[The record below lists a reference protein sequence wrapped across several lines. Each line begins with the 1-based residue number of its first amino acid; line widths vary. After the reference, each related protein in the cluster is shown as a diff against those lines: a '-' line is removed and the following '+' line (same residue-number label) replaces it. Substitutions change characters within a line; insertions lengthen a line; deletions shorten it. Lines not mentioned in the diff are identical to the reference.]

1 MEKSKI
7 MADFSR
13 KKGNL
18 KERLEKIKNYIP
30 TNIYEGLIL
39 AIANINSEEDYNVL
53 DKIIEE
59 LEEISK
65 NFKNKEVVDLYN
77 KLVAINKQI
86 NKYNKKP
93 KKKLND
99 KENKNKENS
108 TKI

>member
-1 MEKSKI
+1 
-7 MADFSR
+7 
-13 KKGNL
+13 
-18 KERLEKIKNYIP
+18 
-30 TNIYEGLIL
+30 
-39 AIANINSEEDYNVL
+39 
-53 DKIIEE
+53 
-59 LEEISK
+59 
-65 NFKNKEVVDLYN
+65 VDLYN